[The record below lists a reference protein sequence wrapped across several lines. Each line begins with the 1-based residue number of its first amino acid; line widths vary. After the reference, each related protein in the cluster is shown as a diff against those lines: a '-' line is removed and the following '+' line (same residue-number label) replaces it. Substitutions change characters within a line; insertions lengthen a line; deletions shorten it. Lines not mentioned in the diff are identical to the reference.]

1 MIKEKFNCLDIETT
15 LLGLGV
21 MRLPADENLK
31 VDEEY
36 GISLIRYAID
46 QGVNYIDTGYTYH
59 GGKSEVIIGKALK
72 DGYREKVVI
81 ADKLPIWLAKTE
93 EDVDRF
99 FNEQLERLGQADG
112 GCIDMY
118 LIHNIIPANWKKTQ
132 KLNVLPYLEKKKAEG
147 RLGHIGFSFHG
158 DLKLFK
164 EVIDAYP
171 WEFCQIQLNY
181 LDKDIQ
187 AGLEGLAYA
196 RERGVDVIIMEP
208 LKGGRLTDKVPASV
222 QKIWDDAKA
231 GGAIEQGR
239 TPAKTAFKWVAAQEG
254 VKLILSGMGNR
265 QQLDENI
272 AIFSDENLKTLG
284 EGEQIAID
292 KASDEY
298 NRLIPYQCT
307 ACEYC
312 MPCEK
317 KINIPDVIDYLNNWY
332 AFGQNPS
339 TKIEYTTWIAEG
351 HHGSD
356 CIACGKCEKKC
367 PQSLPIMEIMKTA
380 AKEFGV

>member
-1 MIKEKFNCLDIETT
+1 MIKEKFNCLDIETS

-21 MRLPADENLK
+21 MRLMTDEEMN

-36 GISLIRYAID
+36 GINLIRYAID
-46 QGVNYIDTGYTYH
+46 QGINYIDTGYTYH
-59 GGKSEVIIGKALK
+59 GGKSEVIIGKALQ
-72 DGYREKVVI
+72 DGYREKVII

-93 EDVDRF
+93 EDVAKF
-99 FNEQLERLGQADG
+99 FEEQMERLGQNEG

-118 LIHNIIPANWKKTQ
+118 LIHNIIPANWKKTK
-132 KLNVLPYLEKKKAEG
+132 KLNVLPYLEQKKAEG
-147 RLGHIGFSFHG
+147 KIGHIGFSFHG
-158 DLKLFK
+158 DLALFK

-187 AGLEGLAYA
+187 AGLEGLKYA
-196 RERGVDVIIMEP
+196 REKGVDVIVMEP

-222 QKIWDDAKA
+222 QTIWDDAKA
-231 GGAIEQGR
+231 SGAIEQSR

-284 EGEQIAID
+284 EGEQITID

-339 TKIEYTTWIAEG
+339 TKIEYTTWIPEG

-356 CIACGKCEKKC
+356 CIGCGQCEAKC

>member
-1 MIKEKFNCLDIETT
+1 METS

-21 MRLPADENLK
+21 MRLKTDENLN

-36 GISLIRYAID
+36 GINLIRYAID
-46 QGVNYIDTGYTYH
+46 HGINYIDTGYTYH
-59 GGKSEVIIGKALK
+59 GGKSEVIIGKALQ
-72 DGYREKVVI
+72 DGYREKVII

-99 FNEQLERLGQADG
+99 FNEQLERLGQTDG

-118 LIHNIIPANWKKTQ
+118 LIHNIISANWKKTK
-132 KLNVLPYLEKKKAEG
+132 KLNVLPYLEQKKAEG
-147 RLGHIGFSFHG
+147 KLGHIGFSFHG
-158 DLKLFK
+158 DLALFK

-181 LDKDIQ
+181 LDKNIQ

-222 QKIWDDAKA
+222 QTIWDDTKA
-231 GGAIEQGR
+231 SGAIEQSR

-254 VKLILSGMGNR
+254 VKLILSGMGSR

-272 AIFSDENLKTLG
+272 AIFSDENLKSLG
-284 EGEQIAID
+284 EGEQTAID
-292 KASDEY
+292 KVADEY

-307 ACEYC
+307 GCEYC
-312 MPCEK
+312 LPCEK

-339 TKIEYTTWIAEG
+339 TRIEYTTWIAEG

-367 PQSLPIMEIMKTA
+367 PQSLPIMEIMKAA

>member
-36 GISLIRYAID
+36 GINLIRYAID

-132 KLNVLPYLEKKKAEG
+132 KLNVLPYLEQKKAEG
-147 RLGHIGFSFHG
+147 KLGHIGFSFHG

-181 LDKDIQ
+181 LDKNIQ

-222 QKIWDDAKA
+222 QTIWDDAKA
-231 GGAIEQGR
+231 GGAIEQSR

-284 EGEQIAID
+284 EVEQIAID
-292 KASDEY
+292 KVADEY

-307 ACEYC
+307 GCEYC
-312 MPCEK
+312 LPCEK
-317 KINIPDVIDYLNNWY
+317 KLNIPDVIDYLNNWY

>member
-1 MIKEKFNCLDIETT
+1 MIKEKFNCLDIETS

-21 MRLPADENLK
+21 MRLQTDEDLK

-36 GISLIRYAID
+36 GINLIRYAID
-46 QGVNYIDTGYTYH
+46 QGINYIDTGYTYH
-59 GGKSEVIIGKALK
+59 GGKSEVIIGKALA
-72 DGYREKVVI
+72 DGYREKVII

-93 EDVDRF
+93 EDVDKF
-99 FNEQLERLGQADG
+99 FNEQMERLGQNEG

-132 KLNVLPYLEKKKAEG
+132 KLNVLPYLEQKKAEG
-147 RLGHIGFSFHG
+147 KIGHIGFSFHG

-196 RERGVDVIIMEP
+196 RERGIDVIIMEP
-208 LKGGRLTDKVPASV
+208 LKGGRLTDKIPASV
-222 QKIWDDAKA
+222 QEIWDDAKA
-231 GGAIEQGR
+231 NCAIEMDR

-254 VKLILSGMGNR
+254 VKLVLSGMGTKK
-265 QQLDENI
+265 QLDENI
-272 AIFSDENLKTLG
+272 AVFSDEELKVLG
-284 EGEQIAID
+284 EDELAAIE

-307 ACEYC
+307 GCEYC

-332 AFGQNPS
+332 AFDKNPN

-356 CIACGKCEKKC
+356 CIGCGQCESKC
-367 PQSLPIMEIMKTA
+367 PQSLPIMDIMKDA
-380 AKEFGV
+380 ARQFGV

>member
-36 GISLIRYAID
+36 GINLIRYAID

-132 KLNVLPYLEKKKAEG
+132 KLNVLPYLEQKKAEG
-147 RLGHIGFSFHG
+147 KLGHIGFSFHG
-158 DLKLFK
+158 DLALFK

-222 QKIWDDAKA
+222 QTIWDDAKSS
-231 GGAIEQGR
+231 GAIEQSR

-292 KASDEY
+292 KVADEY

-307 ACEYC
+307 GCEYC
-312 MPCEK
+312 LPCEK